1 MNIITQEE
9 YQSARGW
16 NIKRTLVEHNGK
28 HYVISEAPSECLI
41 FPSDSEGNCDY
52 VEVGSAEST
61 SDALSQILIGQILS

>member
-16 NIKRTLVEHNGK
+16 DIKRTLVEHNGK
-28 HYVISEAPSECLI
+28 YYVISEAPSECLI
-41 FPSDSEGNCDY
+41 FPSDGDGNSDY

-61 SDALSQILIGQILS
+61 GDAMTKIIIGQILS

>member
-1 MNIITQEE
+1 MNIITQEK

-16 NIKRTLVEHNGK
+16 DIKKTLVEHNGK
-28 HYVISEAPSECLI
+28 HYIISEAPSECLI

-61 SDALSQILIGQILS
+61 SDAMTKIIIGQILS

>member
-41 FPSDSEGNCDY
+41 FNSDSEGNCDY
-52 VEVGSAEST
+52 VEVGSALHT
-61 SDALSQILIGQILS
+61 SEAIMQIQNGQILS

>member
-16 NIKRTLVEHNGK
+16 DIKRTLVEHNGK

-52 VEVGSAEST
+52 VEVGSALHT
-61 SDALSQILIGQILS
+61 SEAIMQIQNGQILS